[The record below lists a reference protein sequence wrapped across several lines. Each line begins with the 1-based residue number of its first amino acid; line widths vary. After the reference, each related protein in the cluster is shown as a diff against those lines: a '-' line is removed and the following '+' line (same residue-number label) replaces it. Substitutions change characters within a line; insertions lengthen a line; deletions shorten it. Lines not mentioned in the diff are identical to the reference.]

1 MGRPM
6 RMKLSGESGYYH
18 VISRTVGK
26 EFLLGDTEKEV
37 FVELLRHYAGIYFV
51 KVIGYTVMST
61 HFHVLLKMEPNED
74 YSDDEVWE
82 RVKKFSGK
90 QELQE
95 YQKTFMVE
103 KYRPQLEDLS
113 GFMRSLKQTFSV
125 WYNKNR
131 NREGYFWGNRFKSV
145 LIESGES
152 LLNCLGYIELNPIR
166 AKIVKVPED
175 YRWCS
180 LNMRMFAPEGNQFL
194 SEDGLELD
202 NMPKKGQICYLRQFI
217 YECGNIQVEKSDELD
232 ENRLKKAGYISD
244 EILEKEQAK
253 GFSVK
258 TNEYYRGRIRYFTEG
273 AALGSQSFIQSI
285 YHRFG
290 GTIIGKKDR
299 KAHNTTLGDH
309 LLSIR
314 RLRI

>member
-1 MGRPM
+1 MGRSL
-6 RMKLSGESGYYH
+6 RMKMSGEAGYYH

-51 KVIGYTVMST
+51 KVIGFTVMSN
-61 HFHVLLKMEPNED
+61 HFHLLMKMEPHED
-74 YSDDEVWE
+74 YSDDEVWA
-82 RVKKFSGK
+82 RVKKFSGNRL
-90 QELQE
+90 LQE
-95 YQKTFMVE
+95 CRREGMIA
-103 KYRPQLEDLS
+103 KYRPYLENLS
-113 GFMRSLKQTFSV
+113 EFMRALKQTFSQ

-145 LIESGES
+145 VIESGES

-166 AKIVKVPED
+166 AGIVQIPEE

-180 LNMRMFAPEGNQFL
+180 LSMRMFASESNQFL
-194 SEDGLELD
+194 SEDGLEVEG
-202 NMPKKGQICYLRQFI
+202 MPKKEQIRYLRQFI
-217 YECGNIQVEKSDELD
+217 YECGNMQVEKSDVFD
-232 ENRLKKAGYISD
+232 EVISKKTARISD
-244 EILEKEQAK
+244 EILEKEETK

-258 TNEYYRGRIRYFTEG
+258 TNEYVRGRVRYFTDG
-273 AALGSQSFIQSI
+273 VALGSQSFIQSI

-290 GTIIGKKDR
+290 GTVIGKKDR
-299 KAHNTTLGDH
+299 KAHKTTLGDH

-314 RLRI
+314 KLRI

>member
-1 MGRPM
+1 
-6 RMKLSGESGYYH
+6 MKMSGEAGYYH

-37 FVELLRHYAGIYFV
+37 FVQILRHYAGIYFV
-51 KVIGYTVMST
+51 KVIGFTVLSN
-61 HFHVLLKMEPNED
+61 HFHILLKMEPHEE

-90 QELQE
+90 KELPE
-95 YQKTFMVE
+95 YQKDFMVE

-166 AKIVKVPED
+166 AKIVKVPEE

-180 LNMRMFAPEGNQFL
+180 LSMRMFSPQGANFL
-194 SEDGLELD
+194 AEDGLEVEAMSKD
-202 NMPKKGQICYLRQFI
+202 EKIRYLREFI
-217 YECGNIQVEKSDELD
+217 YECGNIQVAKIDETD
-232 ENRLKKAGYISD
+232 ENRTKQAGYISD
-244 EILEKEQAK
+244 EILEKEQSK

-258 TNEYYRGRIRYFTEG
+258 TNDYVCGRIRFFTEG

-299 KAHNTTLGDH
+299 KAHKTTLGDH
-309 LLSIR
+309 LLSVR
-314 RLRI
+314 KLRI